1 MVTDWL
7 VGILGFVLVV
17 GSMVVAIEVSQAPPS
32 GDDATDR
39 DGGPPPLLGQ
49 DSWTAEGCLS
59 AQVAWEIP
67 ADQASEHTGPWTPQD
82 PARVVLWAYECETSV
97 VSGLTAPSPIS
108 GGAVWIEVEPPG
120 ENVTANRTDGTKHAQ
135 PEVFVDRQGDL
146 SEAVSEHG
154 FEITTADVS
163 ISQQDVI
170 VGRVVT
176 VSWTTDQGQIEARTT
191 LSSSGQSTT
200 HGLGLL
206 APIDGTLGYQ
216 IGNLTATEV
225 TTGTVT
231 VTNDGDTWYSRLGL
245 SPTPDQAAIGQDASW
260 DFTLL
265 SRDLSGTSPE
275 DAS

>member
-17 GSMVVAIEVSQAPPS
+17 GSMVVAIEVSEAPQS
-32 GDDATDR
+32 GDDATDL

-59 AQVAWEIP
+59 AKVAWEIP
-67 ADQASEHTGPWTPQD
+67 GDQASEHAEPWAPQD
-82 PARVVLWAYECETSV
+82 PARFVLWAYECETSV
-97 VSGLTAPSPIS
+97 VSGIAAPSPIS
-108 GGAVWIEVEPPG
+108 GGAAWIEVEAPEG
-120 ENVTANRTDGTKHAQ
+120 NTTANRTDGTYYAQ
-135 PEVFVDRQGDL
+135 PEVFVGNQGEL
-146 SEAVSEHG
+146 SQAFSEHG
-154 FEITTADVS
+154 FEVTTADVS
-163 ISQQDVI
+163 ITDQDVI

-176 VSWTTDQGQIEARTT
+176 VSWSTGEGQIEARTT

-200 HGLGLL
+200 HDLGLL
-206 APIDGTLGYQ
+206 APIDATLGYQ
-216 IGNLTATEV
+216 VGNLTATEV

-231 VTNDGDTWYSRLGL
+231 VTNDGETWYSRLGL
-245 SPTPDQAAIGQDASW
+245 SPTPDQVAIGQEASW

-265 SRDLSGTSPE
+265 SRDLGDTGPD

>member
-17 GSMVVAIEVSQAPPS
+17 GSMVVAIEVSEAPQS
-32 GDDATDR
+32 GDDATDLE
-39 DGGPPPLLGQ
+39 GGPPPLLGQ
-49 DSWTAEGCLS
+49 DSWTTEGCLS
-59 AQVAWEIP
+59 AKVTWEIP
-67 ADQASEHTGPWTPQD
+67 ADRASEHTEPWTAKD

-97 VSGLTAPSPIS
+97 VSGIAAASPVS
-108 GGAVWIEVEPPG
+108 GGAVWIEVEAPEG
-120 ENVTANRTDGTKHAQ
+120 NVTANRTDGTYFAQ
-135 PEVFVDRQGDL
+135 PEVFVGRQGDL
-146 SEAVSEHG
+146 SDAATEHG
-154 FEITTADVS
+154 FEVATADVS
-163 ISQQDVI
+163 ISEQDVI

-176 VSWTTDQGQIEARTT
+176 ISWSTDEGQVEARTT

-200 HGLGLL
+200 EGLGLL
-206 APIDGTLGYQ
+206 APVEGTLGYQ
-216 IGNLTATEV
+216 VGDLTATEV

-245 SPTPDQAAIGQDASW
+245 SPNPDQAAIGQDASW

-265 SRDLSGTSPE
+265 SRDLTDRSAE